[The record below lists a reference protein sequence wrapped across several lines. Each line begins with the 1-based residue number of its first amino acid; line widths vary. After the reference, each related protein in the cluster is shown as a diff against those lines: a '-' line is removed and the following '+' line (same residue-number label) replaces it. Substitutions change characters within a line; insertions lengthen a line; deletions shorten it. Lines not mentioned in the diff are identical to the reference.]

1 MAFHLSFLAILSGL
15 SGIHSITTVSKLSV
29 KKGNS
34 ISIPCLYD
42 STYINHVKYLCK
54 GYSWSSCSYAVKTN
68 QPSLGSFSISDDKK
82 HRIFTVTINDV
93 MDKDADYYWC
103 AVEINGGPDVKEY
116 FHLSVAKG
124 TPGLYVDNQ
133 EISAFKGDPIS
144 INCNYSTPGEKKWCR
159 LGRSCVTGSSG
170 SIDGTGVTIS
180 EMTAHAVFTVTM
192 SKVRMENS
200 GWYLCFKGDFQM
212 PVHLTVTEPPTTI
225 SADKAPSTVPN
236 AQRRGPVLRVTWM
249 WCTALWSLWKNNL
262 EKGLKPKTCYIAVW
276 LHTSK
281 ARKYLAYNNILTAVE
296 GFFLCVSVTF
306 FHFENL
312 CHILFSPRMKLCS
325 HKTFHLSHFVMC
337 VFLIYNTT
345 NSYRKVYSTDFK

>member
-236 AQRRGPVLRVTWM
+236 AQRSGVSANLKSLIIPLSLLIFVVIVTLFIWFM
-249 WCTALWSLWKNNL
+249 
-262 EKGLKPKTCYIAVW
+262 LKRHMQT
-276 LHTSK
+276 K
-281 ARKYLAYNNILTAVE
+281 AESSA
-296 GFFLCVSVTF
+296 
-306 FHFENL
+306 
-312 CHILFSPRMKLCS
+312 
-325 HKTFHLSHFVMC
+325 
-337 VFLIYNTT
+337 TT
-345 NSYRKVYSTDFK
+345 MRSGAESDVDVVYSSVVIVEKQSGKRVETEDVLYSCLAPHQQSS